1 MLRQNT
7 VELYEEGEAC
17 PDPHSP
23 PRALAALDILHPGP
37 LSQGKALLLS
47 SWAAVSR
54 KGTYSLLW
62 PHLPDT
68 SRKSTAPSD
77 QNHKRRQG

>member
-23 PRALAALDILHPGP
+23 PRALPALDILHPGP
-37 LSQGKALLLS
+37 LS
-47 SWAAVSR
+47 
-54 KGTYSLLW
+54 
-62 PHLPDT
+62 
-68 SRKSTAPSD
+68 
-77 QNHKRRQG
+77 